1 MLAGTVS
8 RRESTP
14 GANTVESHLGPGRL
28 PAEEDLHVR
37 GVDVF
42 YAPALDTD
50 EVVVRADVRVVPD
63 LARRHPHDADQAELL
78 EQRERVVHGRPA
90 GRGVVPRDR
99 GQHVVRGRVRRG
111 RAQVPGDRAT
121 RRSPCVTA
129 FADAGFESR
138 EVGLVHGGSF
148 QRGRVDV
155 KDAVDADGRGL
166 STWTSSDALPGV
178 FSLPGAYRFR
188 RGV

>member
-28 PAEEDLHVR
+28 PAEEDLHV
-37 GVDVF
+37 GGLDVF
-42 YAPALDTD
+42 DAAAPDTD
-50 EVVVRADVRVVPD
+50 QVVVRAHVRVVPH
-63 LARRHPHDADQAELL
+63 LAGRHPDDPDQAELL
-78 EQRERVVHGRPA
+78 EERERVVHGGPA
-90 GRGVVPRDR
+90 GRRVIPRHR
-99 GQHVVRGRVRRG
+99 GEHVVRRGVRRG
-111 RAQVPGDRAT
+111 GAQVPCDGAP
-121 RRSPCVTA
+121 RRGPRVTA
-129 FADAGFESR
+129 FADAGFDTR

-155 KDAVDADGRGL
+155 KDAVDADRGGL
-166 STWTSSDALPGV
+166 TTGASTDALPSV

-188 RGV
+188 RGI